1 MILFEKLLA
10 KEANTYIRFSDE
22 NVEDFCVPSFDKN
35 KDVGCLMMK
44 LQA

>member
-22 NVEDFCVPSFDKN
+22 NVEAF
-35 KDVGCLMMK
+35 LRTQ
-44 LQA
+44 L